1 MPSKTKPLPIELL
14 ETDAGTQS
22 RLAPNEEVILD
33 YMELIEASGT
43 EWPFP
48 PVVVFHDGSRYM
60 VADGFHRVLGAT
72 KTKRASIPCTV
83 HKGTATDARIFAMT
97 ANDSHGLRMTRA
109 DKRSCVEWLLDNSKM
124 TQTEASVAA
133 GVTARTVRRIVA
145 ERKEANRTLSAPP
158 MGGEVNSGEDG
169 RTDSDGTE
177 PTEETAHQPAEDGTE
192 SAGED
197 VGAENDEW
205 DDVEESIPAQKPPA
219 KVGEKCPNCLGT
231 KWRDGA
237 CVKCSQP
244 EGEPA
249 GEVDEDRIGIQRSK
263 TRKTI
268 EALMRAFDD
277 LQMLS
282 PNTLHKGAIDQCKGL
297 MADLEDWK

>member
-1 MPSKTKPLPIELL
+1 MSKELIHQVFDYSEVDLDDKGKLINLEGQIAKSKRRAVEEVLKFGRICLEAQAILAKYGTGSFGKWIEAQGVSRKTGYRSIDSLDAFGVCDNLSQMEVSAMYALAKNEAAKKKALKLAAKGIKISHSVAQQLIEDCQPKL
-14 ETDAGTQS
+14 ET
-22 RLAPNEEVILD
+22 
-33 YMELIEASGT
+33 IE
-43 EWPFP
+43 
-48 PVVVFHDGSRYM
+48 HD
-60 VADGFHRVLGAT
+60 D
-72 KTKRASIPCTV
+72 
-83 HKGTATDARIFAMT
+83 
-97 ANDSHGLRMTRA
+97 
-109 DKRSCVEWLLDNSKM
+109 
-124 TQTEASVAA
+124 
-133 GVTARTVRRIVA
+133 
-145 ERKEANRTLSAPP
+145 
-158 MGGEVNSGEDG
+158 SGEDG

-177 PTEETAHQPAEDGTE
+177 RYPDFVGIAKGYGCGAE

-197 VGAENDEW
+197 IGAENDEW
-205 DDVEESIPAQKPPA
+205 DDVDESIPAQKPPA

-297 MADLEDWK
+297 MEDLEVWK

>member
-145 ERKEANRTLSAPP
+145 ERKEANRTLSYPP

-177 PTEETAHQPAEDGTE
+177 PTEETAPSEARSDTE
-192 SAGED
+192 SAGE
-197 VGAENDEW
+197 VEGATN
-205 DDVEESIPAQKPPA
+205 S
-219 KVGEKCPNCLGT
+219 
-231 KWRDGA
+231 
-237 CVKCSQP
+237 
-244 EGEPA
+244 
-249 GEVDEDRIGIQRSK
+249 
-263 TRKTI
+263 
-268 EALMRAFDD
+268 
-277 LQMLS
+277 
-282 PNTLHKGAIDQCKGL
+282 
-297 MADLEDWK
+297 